1 MVDLLHHLELVVV
14 LRTQLLEI
22 LLTLLLCLLLFVLHL
37 GAAIGRKLLFEAGVE
52 LGDVEALC
60 AVCRTVHFGA
70 VEGLIKCDLL
80 LTFFIW
86 LILFLALSR

>member
-22 LLTLLLCLLLFVLHL
+22 VLTLLLCLLLFILHL
-37 GAAIGRKLLFEAGVE
+37 GAAIGRELLFEAGVE
-52 LGDVEALC
+52 LCDIEALC
-60 AVCRTVHFGA
+60 AVSRTIHFGA

-80 LTFFIW
+80 LTFLIW
-86 LILFLALSR
+86 LILFLTLSR